1 MHTLCLRLKEL
12 LDKIGNAE
20 FITTLD
26 LTKGYC
32 IGMHPE
38 ERAKTAFTSPRG
50 LYQCDH
56 AFWFKWSF
64 SHFSEY
70 DGWDIERHR
79 IICFSIFGQHPYI
92 Q

>member
-1 MHTLCLRLKEL
+1 M
-12 LDKIGNAE
+12 DKIGNAE

-50 LYQCDH
+50 LYQFVTMHFGLSGASATFQRKMDGILRGTE
-56 AFWFKWSF
+56 SF
-64 SHFSEY
+64 ASVSLY
-70 DGWDIERHR
+70 TVIVGR
-79 IICFSIFGQHPYI
+79 INSDT
-92 Q
+92 